1 MPRGT
6 LDAAHG
12 RVEEKA
18 MSWLNGRVIFITGGA
33 SGLGREIA
41 LQSARLG
48 AKVAITDTHAERL
61 EATRADV
68 AEIAGD
74 CLAVRSDVTNEEA
87 VAATVGEIVA
97 KWGQLDTVV
106 NSAGVYYFGPIAE
119 TPIADF
125 DRVYNVNVRGLYLVC
140 REAARVMLPKKSGH
154 IINIASI
161 AAERGIVGESVY
173 SSSKWAVRG
182 IGACLALELGPEGI
196 RVTTVFPGGMDTT
209 FWETDPRKLS
219 GEWNTARMLKGDDV
233 ATAVVQIASLPP
245 EVAIKEALVYRPGV

>member
-1 MPRGT
+1 
-6 LDAAHG
+6 
-12 RVEEKA
+12 

-41 LQSARLG
+41 LQSAHLG

-68 AEIAGD
+68 A
-74 CLAVRSDVTNEEA
+74 NEDD
-87 VAATVGEIVA
+87 VAATVSEIIA

-106 NSAGVYYFGPIAE
+106 NSAGVYYFGPIVD
-119 TPIADF
+119 TPIAEL

-161 AAERGIVGESVY
+161 AA
-173 SSSKWAVRG
+173 
-182 IGACLALELGPEGI
+182 
-196 RVTTVFPGGMDTT
+196 
-209 FWETDPRKLS
+209 
-219 GEWNTARMLKGDDV
+219 
-233 ATAVVQIASLPP
+233 
-245 EVAIKEALVYRPGV
+245 

>member
-1 MPRGT
+1 
-6 LDAAHG
+6 
-12 RVEEKA
+12 
-18 MSWLNGRVIFITGGA
+18 MSWLNDRVIFITGGA

-41 LQSARLG
+41 LQSAKLG
-48 AKVAITDTHAERL
+48 AKVAITDTHADRL

-74 CLAVRSDVTNEEA
+74 CLALQSDVTNEGQ
-87 VAATVGEIVA
+87 VAATVGAIVA

-106 NSAGVYYFGPIAE
+106 NSAGVYYYGPLVDTPIAE
-119 TPIADF
+119 L

-182 IGACLALELGPEGI
+182 LGACLAVELGPDGI

-209 FWETDPRKLS
+209 FWEHEPRMQS
-219 GEWNTARMLKGDDV
+219 GEWDASKMLKGQDV
-233 ATAVVQIASLPP
+233 AQAVVQIASLPP
-245 EVAIKEALVYRPGV
+245 GVVVKEALVYRPGS

>member
-1 MPRGT
+1 
-6 LDAAHG
+6 
-12 RVEEKA
+12 
-18 MSWLNGRVIFITGGA
+18 MSWLNDRVIFITGGA

-41 LQSARLG
+41 LQSAKLG
-48 AKVAITDTHAERL
+48 AKVAITDTHADRL

-74 CLAVRSDVTNEEA
+74 CLALESDVTNEEQ
-87 VAATVGEIVA
+87 VAATVGAIVA

-106 NSAGVYYFGPIAE
+106 NSAGVYYYGPLVDTPIAE
-119 TPIADF
+119 L

-182 IGACLALELGPEGI
+182 LGACLAAELGPDGI
-196 RVTTVFPGGMDTT
+196 RVTTVFPGGMNTT
-209 FWETDPRKLS
+209 FWEHEPRMQS
-219 GEWNTARMLKGDDV
+219 GEWDASKMLKGQDV
-233 ATAVVQIASLPP
+233 AQAVVQIASLPP
-245 EVAIKEALVYRPGV
+245 GVVVKEALVYRPGS

>member
-1 MPRGT
+1 MPPGT
-6 LDAAHG
+6 LDAARG
-12 RVEEKA
+12 RVEEES

-87 VAATVGEIVA
+87 VAATVGEIMA

-245 EVAIKEALVYRPGV
+245 EVAVKEALVYRPGV

>member
-1 MPRGT
+1 
-6 LDAAHG
+6 
-12 RVEEKA
+12 
-18 MSWLNGRVIFITGGA
+18 MSWLQGRVIYITGGA

-41 LQSARLG
+41 LQSAGLG
-48 AKVAITDTHAERL
+48 AKVVISDMHQERL
-61 EATRADV
+61 DATRADV
-68 AEIAGD
+68 AKIAGD
-74 CLAVRSDVTNEEA
+74 CLAIRSDVTDEAA
-87 VAATVGEIVA
+87 VADTVKQIID

-106 NSAGVYYFGPIAE
+106 NSAGVYYFGPITE

-125 DRVYNVNVRGLYLVC
+125 DRVFNVNVRGLYLVC

-173 SSSKWAVRG
+173 SPSKWAVRG
-182 IGACLALELGPEGI
+182 LGACLALELGPEGI

-219 GEWNTARMLKGDDV
+219 GQWNPTRMLQGNDV

-245 EVAIKEALVYRPGV
+245 AVAIKEALVYRPGV